1 MATCEAMIF
10 VKSEGLER
18 QCKSRG
24 QNDIGGKW
32 YCTKHDPTADA
43 YTMNRWHDTRKR
55 EKKIFWDLSK
65 HDVTDEQIADGILDR
80 ALTMLRES
88 ETQ

>member
-1 MATCEAMIF
+1 MATCEATIYDRID
-10 VKSEGLER
+10 GNR
-18 QCKSRG
+18 PCKNRG
-24 QNDIGGKW
+24 QHDIGGKW

-43 YTMNRWHDTRKR
+43 DTMNRFHDTRKR
-55 EKKIFWDLSK
+55 EKKIYLDLYK
-65 HDVTDEQIADGILDR
+65 HDVTDKEIADGILDR